1 MRTID
6 LQRFRESYLFLTLLA
21 VFVGLVSGIGA
32 IFFRWLINF
41 FINIFYGAGPRIFG
55 FLGKGYYIVAP
66 AIGGLIIG
74 PIIYL
79 AASETKGHGVPE
91 IMEAVRTRGG
101 RIRPRVALVKPLVS
115 AICIGS
121 GGSAGREGPIA
132 QIGASAGSAIGQILG
147 ISPEKLRVLVAC
159 GAGAGIAATFNAPIA
174 GIFFAME
181 VILAEFRTR
190 SFIPAVVATVTSTS
204 LARRFLGDYPA
215 LGPLNYSLR
224 SYSELPL
231 YLGLGVIA
239 GLVGILEIDVLYRFE
254 DFFEKLKAI
263 PPYLIPALGGFI
275 LGIVGIFLP
284 HVLGVGYGEN
294 LLPPLTNA
302 LVAVI
307 EEKLELKLMILLV
320 FAKIL
325 ATSITLGAGGS
336 GGVFAPSLFIGGMLG
351 GAYGYVMN
359 LLFPNLTAGSSAYA
373 LAGMA
378 ALFSGVSR
386 ATLTSIIILFE
397 MTRDYEIIL
406 PLLLSCVVSDA
417 IVVFSG
423 RNIYLEKLIRKGV
436 KAKPEKPPDVLD
448 MTLIKEIMK
457 KGDDL
462 VTVTKEM
469 KVKEVYELMEKKGF
483 HGFPVLDEKGR
494 LIGLVTHNEIN
505 DAMTSGLWDISVEKI
520 MIRDPLTL
528 YPEETLREALMRID
542 IRRGSHFPVVD
553 RKDKKKLVGFVAKT
567 DIISAYVEKT
577 KEIEWFPA

>member
-1 MRTID
+1 
-6 LQRFRESYLFLTLLA
+6 
-21 VFVGLVSGIGA
+21 
-32 IFFRWLINF
+32 
-41 FINIFYGAGPRIFG
+41 
-55 FLGKGYYIVAP
+55 
-66 AIGGLIIG
+66 
-74 PIIYL
+74 
-79 AASETKGHGVPE
+79 
-91 IMEAVRTRGG
+91 
-101 RIRPRVALVKPLVS
+101 LVS

-132 QIGASAGSAIGQILG
+132 QIGASSGSAIGQMLG
-147 ISPEKLRVLVAC
+147 VSPEKLRVLVAC

-190 SFIPAVVATVTSTS
+190 SFIPAVVATVTATS
-204 LARRFLGDYPA
+204 FARRFLGDYPT

-231 YLGLGVIA
+231 YLGLGILA
-239 GLVGILEIDVLYRFE
+239 GLVGILEIDVLYKFE
-254 DFFEKLKAI
+254 DFFERIRIL
-263 PPYLIPALGGFI
+263 PPFLIPALGGLI
-275 LGIVGIFLP
+275 LGSIGLALP

-302 LVAVI
+302 LIAAI
-307 EEKLELKLMILLV
+307 KERLDLKLMILLV

-351 GAYGYVMN
+351 GAYGYIMN
-359 LLFPNLTAGSSAYA
+359 LLFPDITAGYGAYA

-423 RNIYLEKLIRKGV
+423 RNIYIQKLLRKGV
-436 KAKPEKPPDVLD
+436 KVKPERPPDILD

-457 KGDDL
+457 KGEDL
-462 VTVTKEM
+462 IVIKKGMSVR
-469 KVKEVYELMEKKGF
+469 EVYELMEKRGY

-505 DAMTSGLWDISVEKI
+505 DVMTSGLWDAKVESI

-528 YPEETLREALMRID
+528 YPDETLREALLRIG

-553 RKDKKKLVGFVAKT
+553 RKDRRKLVGFVAKS

>member
-1 MRTID
+1 MRTTNW
-6 LQRFRESYLFLTLLA
+6 QRFRESYLFLTLLA
-21 VFVGLVSGIGA
+21 ALVGFVSGVGA
-32 IFFRWLINF
+32 ILFRWLINF
-41 FINIFYGAGPRIFG
+41 FIEVFYGIGSKIFS
-55 FLGKGYYIVAP
+55 FIGKSYYAIAP
-66 AIGGLIIG
+66 ALGGLIIG
-74 PIIYL
+74 PIIHY

-91 IMEAVRTRGG
+91 IIEAVRTKGG
-101 RIRPRVALVKPLVS
+101 RIRPRVALIKPLVS

-132 QIGASAGSAIGQILG
+132 QIGASSGSAIGQMLG

-190 SFIPAVVATVTSTS
+190 SFIPAVVATVTATS
-204 LARRFLGDYPA
+204 FARRFLGDYPT

-231 YLGLGVIA
+231 YLGLGILA
-239 GLVGILEIDVLYRFE
+239 GLVGILEIDVLYKFE
-254 DFFEKLKAI
+254 DFFERIRIL
-263 PPYLIPALGGFI
+263 PPFLIPALGGLI
-275 LGIVGIFLP
+275 LGSIGLALP

-302 LVAVI
+302 LIAAI
-307 EEKLELKLMILLV
+307 KERLDLKLMILLV

-351 GAYGYVMN
+351 GAYGYIMN
-359 LLFPNLTAGSSAYA
+359 LLFPDITAGYGAYA

-386 ATLTSIIILFE
+386 STLTSIIILFE

-423 RNIYLEKLIRKGV
+423 RNIYIQKLLRKGV
-436 KAKPEKPPDVLD
+436 KVKPERPPDILD

-457 KGDDL
+457 KGEDL
-462 VTVTKEM
+462 IVIKKGM
-469 KVKEVYELMEKKGF
+469 SVKEVYELMEKRGY

-505 DAMTSGLWDISVEKI
+505 DVMTSGLWDAKVESI

-528 YPEETLREALMRID
+528 YPDETLREALLRIG

-553 RKDKKKLVGFVAKT
+553 RKDRRKLVGFVAKS